1 MATIDVW
8 LGTVGAVLGIS
19 LLSLLG
25 GLLYAVP
32 GRLREPL
39 EHLLLAFAAGTL
51 LTTAT
56 LELLPRAYEGS
67 NPETL
72 GLGVL
77 IGVLGF
83 YLLEGWLRGTP
94 HEHPETEGHS
104 HTSHTHSPPT
114 QAGNHT
120 THTEAL
126 VPLTLLSDTLHSV
139 VDGVLI
145 ALSFLAGPA
154 VGLSLAVAVLLHEVP
169 HELSKFGVLL
179 RRGFSARRA
188 LFYIFLTQ
196 MAGLLGAIPALMWG
210 SGSRELLPWLTPV
223 LAGCF
228 FYLALGNILPHLL
241 HHRERKELTWLQLG
255 GLALSLLVAF
265 TKHGSH

>member
-1 MATIDVW
+1 MATIDIW
-8 LGTVGAVLGIS
+8 LGTVGAIVGIS
-19 LLSLLG
+19 LLSLVG

-56 LELLPRAYEGS
+56 LELLPRAFADAH
-67 NPETL
+67 PETAA
-72 GLGVL
+72 LGVL
-77 IGVLGF
+77 AGVLGF

-94 HEHPETEGHS
+94 HEHPEIDGHL
-104 HTSHTHSPPT
+104 HTGHTHTHAIS
-114 QAGNHT
+114 HT

-179 RRGFSARRA
+179 RRGFTARRA

-196 MAGLLGAIPALMWG
+196 IAGLLGAVPTLVWG
-210 SGSRELLPWLTPV
+210 SASRELLPWLTPV

-241 HHRERKELTWLQLG
+241 HHREHKYLTWLQLG
-255 GLALSLLVAF
+255 GLALALLVAF
-265 TKHGSH
+265 TKHGGH